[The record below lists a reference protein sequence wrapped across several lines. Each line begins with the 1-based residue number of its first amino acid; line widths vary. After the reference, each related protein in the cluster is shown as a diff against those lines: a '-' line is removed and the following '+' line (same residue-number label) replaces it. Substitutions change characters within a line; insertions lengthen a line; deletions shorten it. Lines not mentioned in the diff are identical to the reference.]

1 MTRAGG
7 AARLARARSDIHVD
21 VTHVKP
27 HGALNNVAC
36 VDAAVAAAI
45 CRAVQAV
52 DASLIVLA
60 PAGSELLKAAEAHEL
75 PAAAEVFADRGYLAD
90 GTLAP
95 RNLQGALIADAE
107 AAAANAVRLARGEPV
122 RALDTGGDVVLRADS
137 VCVHGDKPSAV
148 AQARAVRDALVAA
161 GFELVGLPEV
171 VA

>member
-1 MTRAGG
+1 M
-7 AARLARARSDIHVD
+7 
-21 VTHVKP
+21 THVKP

-36 VDAAVAAAI
+36 VDADVAQAI
-45 CRAVQAV
+45 CRAIQAV

-60 PAGSELLKAAEAHEL
+60 PAGSELLKAAEALDL

-95 RNLQGALIADAE
+95 RSLEGALIVDADE
-107 AAAANAVRLARGEPV
+107 AAANAVRLARGEPV
-122 RALDTGGDVVLRADS
+122 RALDTGGDVVLKADS

-148 AQARAVRDALVAA
+148 AQAKAVRDALVGA

-171 VA
+171 VVE